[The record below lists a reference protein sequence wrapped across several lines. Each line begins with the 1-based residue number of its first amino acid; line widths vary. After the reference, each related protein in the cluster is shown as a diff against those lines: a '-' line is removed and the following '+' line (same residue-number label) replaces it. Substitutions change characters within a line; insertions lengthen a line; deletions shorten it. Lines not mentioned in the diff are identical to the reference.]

1 MQLLTAIPK
10 GGYHFS
16 HWDDGNTQNPR
27 TVKVTED
34 KTYTAYFEKNTY
46 NITKQYDAQQGSI
59 SGSTSGKYLDVISLT
74 AIPNTGY
81 HFSQWHDGVTDNPRS
96 FVLTQDTTFAAFFAV
111 NHYLLNTSINNPDAG
126 TVSGAGTYDYG
137 TYTEISATANY
148 GYYFSHWNDGNTQ
161 NPRTVK
167 VTEDKTYT
175 AYFEKNTYN
184 ITKQYDAQQGSISGS
199 TSGKYLD
206 VISLT
211 AIPNTGYHFSQWH
224 DGVTDNPRSF
234 VLTQDTT
241 FAAFF
246 AVNHYQL
253 NISTNN
259 PDAGIVSGEGTY
271 EYGTY
276 TEISATANYGYH
288 FSHWN
293 DGNTDNP
300 RTVKVTGD
308 RTYTAYFDNNTY
320 NIYIDYDRAYGVV
333 TYPTSGKYMDEINL
347 KATPNLGY
355 TFVGWSDGIKDNPR
369 TIVLE
374 GDIYLSANFTQAYSG
389 QCGDNAYW
397 KYDPTSQTISIMGF
411 GEMYH
416 YTPNTQP
423 WILFKEKIRKVEI
436 ANDVTSLG
444 TSAFAGC
451 RSLGEVHIGHNLID
465 IYTNAF
471 ADCKRLYHV
480 YCYPT
485 YPPFAD
491 ISSFANYTADL
502 HIPCESKEDYV
513 RDEVWGKFSIKCLGA
528 ETEELPSGEVTTTT
542 TNSSVTITWPT
553 DESADT
559 YTIEIKRGDQVFCT
573 LTFSKEGQLMNIA
586 FISGRDGQNRA
597 QYAESTTQ
605 GLRFTITSLDS
616 GTQYSYDIT
625 TRDENNDVID
635 SYTGE
640 FTTQSD
646 VTTNIDNVP
655 STNPRVQ
662 KILLNGQLYILRE
675 GKTYSVLGQEM

>member
-1 MQLLTAIPK
+1 
-10 GGYHFS
+10 
-16 HWDDGNTQNPR
+16 
-27 TVKVTED
+27 
-34 KTYTAYFEKNTY
+34 
-46 NITKQYDAQQGSI
+46 
-59 SGSTSGKYLDVISLT
+59 
-74 AIPNTGY
+74 
-81 HFSQWHDGVTDNPRS
+81 
-96 FVLTQDTTFAAFFAV
+96 
-111 NHYLLNTSINNPDAG
+111 
-126 TVSGAGTYDYG
+126 
-137 TYTEISATANY
+137 
-148 GYYFSHWNDGNTQ
+148 
-161 NPRTVK
+161 
-167 VTEDKTYT
+167 
-175 AYFEKNTYN
+175 
-184 ITKQYDAQQGSISGS
+184 
-199 TSGKYLD
+199 
-206 VISLT
+206 
-211 AIPNTGYHFSQWH
+211 
-224 DGVTDNPRSF
+224 
-234 VLTQDTT
+234 
-241 FAAFF
+241 
-246 AVNHYQL
+246 
-253 NISTNN
+253 
-259 PDAGIVSGEGTY
+259 
-271 EYGTY
+271 
-276 TEISATANYGYH
+276 
-288 FSHWN
+288 
-293 DGNTDNP
+293 
-300 RTVKVTGD
+300 
-308 RTYTAYFDNNTY
+308 
-320 NIYIDYDRAYGVV
+320 
-333 TYPTSGKYMDEINL
+333 
-347 KATPNLGY
+347 
-355 TFVGWSDGIKDNPR
+355 
-369 TIVLE
+369 
-374 GDIYLSANFTQAYSG
+374 
-389 QCGDNAYW
+389 
-397 KYDPTSQTISIMGF
+397 
-411 GEMYH
+411 
-416 YTPNTQP
+416 
-423 WILFKEKIRKVEI
+423 LFKEKIRKVEI

-502 HIPCESKEDYV
+502 HIQCESKEDYV

-646 VTTNIDNVP
+646 VNTNIDNVP

-675 GKTYSVLGQEM
+675 GNVYSVMGQEIGN

>member
-1 MQLLTAIPK
+1 
-10 GGYHFS
+10 
-16 HWDDGNTQNPR
+16 
-27 TVKVTED
+27 
-34 KTYTAYFEKNTY
+34 
-46 NITKQYDAQQGSI
+46 
-59 SGSTSGKYLDVISLT
+59 
-74 AIPNTGY
+74 
-81 HFSQWHDGVTDNPRS
+81 
-96 FVLTQDTTFAAFFAV
+96 
-111 NHYLLNTSINNPDAG
+111 LNTSINNPDAG

-148 GYYFSHWNDGNTQ
+148 GY
-161 NPRTVK
+161 
-167 VTEDKTYT
+167 
-175 AYFEKNTYN
+175 
-184 ITKQYDAQQGSISGS
+184 
-199 TSGKYLD
+199 
-206 VISLT
+206 
-211 AIPNTGYHFSQWH
+211 
-224 DGVTDNPRSF
+224 
-234 VLTQDTT
+234 
-241 FAAFF
+241 
-246 AVNHYQL
+246 
-253 NISTNN
+253 
-259 PDAGIVSGEGTY
+259 
-271 EYGTY
+271 
-276 TEISATANYGYH
+276 H

-300 RTVKVTGD
+300 RTVKVTED

-320 NIYIDYDRAYGVV
+320 SIYIDYDRAYGVV
-333 TYPTSGKYMDEINL
+333 TYPTSGKYKDEINL

-675 GKTYSVLGQEM
+675 GKTYSVLGQEIDN